1 MSFSRHFTIGLVLT
15 VLGCTAGCSS
25 SSSTASLDP
34 AMQHYEAGSLS
45 LAKMEAQR
53 IYERQDGDRWQAA
66 WVIGL
71 CNQRLG
77 RMTAAR
83 VDFEL
88 AADSPDPTL
97 AAKARAMLGQN
108 LMDSGQPELAAIQFE
123 HAWPNLTGEDRR
135 QCAEH
140 ASNAWAAVGRQD
152 QAQRWQALAD
162 TPEHSGTT
170 TTAAVTSDTPAT
182 HGRFTIQAGAYRD
195 ADGAQ
200 RARSDL
206 ASRASTAGF
215 DAPTIRTRTDRHGTT
230 LYLVQVGNFQSRHAA
245 QSAMRSLRDRNLIVV
260 ASP

>member
-1 MSFSRHFTIGLVLT
+1 MSFRRHFTIGLVLT
-15 VLGCTAGCSS
+15 ALGITAGCSTS
-25 SSSTASLDP
+25 STTASLDP
-34 AMQHYEAGSLS
+34 AMKHYEAGSLT

-123 HAWPNLTGEDRR
+123 HAWPDLTGEDRR

-140 ASNAWAAVGRQD
+140 ASNAWAAAGRQD
-152 QAQRWQALAD
+152 QAKRWQTLAD
-162 TPEHSGTT
+162 TPDHPETGSTT
-170 TTAAVTSDTPAT
+170 SYTATSNDT

-200 RARSDL
+200 RARTSL
-206 ASRASTAGF
+206 ATRTSTAGF

-230 LYLVQVGNFQSRHAA
+230 LYLVQVGSFKSRHAA
-245 QSAMRSLRDRNLIVV
+245 QTAMRSLRDRNLIVV